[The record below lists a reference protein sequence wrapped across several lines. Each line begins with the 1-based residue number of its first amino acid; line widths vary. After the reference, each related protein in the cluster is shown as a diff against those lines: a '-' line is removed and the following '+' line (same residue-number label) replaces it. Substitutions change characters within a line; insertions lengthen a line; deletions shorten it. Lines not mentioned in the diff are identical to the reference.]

1 MGDTLKNSGAAKSQV
16 EARLTVG
23 KGGNCLREKSKSCPV
38 EGPRISFW
46 LNPGSNPLSITL
58 IHGTML
64 TGLDELDGFIQPS
77 GKSRIIFLHFKF
89 FKSPVRIAGHIL
101 V

>member
-77 GKSRIIFLHFKF
+77 GKSRLEC
-89 FKSPVRIAGHIL
+89 RNDL
-101 V
+101 